1 MNYAATTKSYLIPL
15 ILLLMLSSAALANTP
30 VVDTPKPI
38 YLTCGIATGYPPY
51 QFTEN
56 ERVTG
61 FDADV
66 ARLIFARMGQ
76 NLTFQQ
82 APWDTVLNELRFN
95 EIDLIVGM
103 EVSEIRKRI
112 FDFSTVYYH
121 RQDVVFVLQQNQD
134 IKEID
139 DLVNLFVAGDRH
151 SELENLWK
159 KQGISYNYRIIST
172 SSKEQ
177 SMSMLQSGKISAAIM
192 PKAVGLYL
200 AKQRNMKIKIIED
213 STPTT
218 PVAVAVRK
226 GNQALL
232 AQINLAL
239 EQLQAEGEIEQLYQ
253 KWFSESLP
261 VMYKDTVNN

>member
-1 MNYAATTKSYLIPL
+1 MNYAAITKFYLTAL
-15 ILLLMLSSAALANTP
+15 IMLLTLSSAALANTL
-30 VVDTPKPI
+30 VVDISEPTQ
-38 YLTCGIATGYPPY
+38 LTSGIATGYPPY

-66 ARLIFARMGQ
+66 ARLIFARMGRSF
-76 NLTFQQ
+76 TFQQ

-95 EIDLIVGM
+95 KIDLIVGM
-103 EVSEIRKRI
+103 EISEIRKRI
-112 FDFSTVYYH
+112 FDFSAVYYH
-121 RQDVVFVLQQNQD
+121 RQDVVFVLKENQN
-134 IKEID
+134 INKID

-151 SELENLWK
+151 SELERLWK
-159 KQGISYNYRIIST
+159 KLGILYRYRIIST

-200 AKQRNMKIKIIED
+200 AKQRNIKIKIIED
-213 STPTT
+213 STPMT
-218 PVAVAVRK
+218 PVAVAVKK

-232 AQINLAL
+232 NQINLAL
-239 EQLQAEGEIEQLYQ
+239 EQLQVEGEIEQLYQ
-253 KWFSESLP
+253 KWFSQSLP
-261 VMYKDTVNN
+261 VMHKDTVNN